1 MQTQGSNFGDLN
13 VTVGFS
19 GIRVEGV
26 QLLWVIS
33 SNALDV
39 LRLIVAEPD
48 PGNLSVVRPDHFLD
62 LPIPSSSEP
71 GQVLE
76 EI

>member
-26 QLLWVIS
+26 QLLWIVS

-39 LRLIVAEPD
+39 FRLIVAEPD
-48 PGNLSVVRPDHFLD
+48 PDNLL
-62 LPIPSSSEP
+62 
-71 GQVLE
+71 
-76 EI
+76 